1 MNKQVLYHSGWAIVA
16 ITTFVIGSQFS
27 SKDETNSSNSSS
39 QSNSGVSVR
48 SGSSPGG
55 SDASDG
61 SSSSRTRSIKKRG
74 SSDSENTGPLS
85 EADIIELGQEFR
97 LAKGPIAKRLIFG
110 EILKSLTPENAEM
123 MRKNIEHLSA
133 DSPEFREFH
142 YAWGTMAGKV
152 AIDHGAETPKRDM
165 AASLAGWAS
174 ADPVAAMRYFD
185 SLDEKA
191 KNGGNYMKWGAVY
204 GLADADPNLASEFA
218 AERFANGDKEA
229 AKMINIVADK
239 VLETGDHE
247 IATNW
252 AQNIPEGHLQNSAYQ
267 KIGYEYARDDP
278 KGAAEWASNLPGG
291 EGKNRALSSTFHA
304 WAGRSPEDAAEA
316 ISNLPND
323 QRDSAR
329 YGYATRVVHD
339 NPAMGV
345 EWAAAISD
353 PKDRNNALVSTGR
366 VFWRRDKAGATQW
379 LHNSGLSAED
389 QARITG
395 KKK

>member
-1 MNKQVLYHSGWAIVA
+1 MNKQVLYHCGWALVA
-16 ITTFVIGSQFS
+16 ITSFVIGSQFS
-27 SKDETNSSNSSS
+27 SKSESDPNNDTSNST
-39 QSNSGVSVR
+39 SGVSLR
-48 SGSSPGG
+48 SGSSAGG
-55 SDASDG
+55 SDSADG
-61 SSSSRTRSIKKRG
+61 TSSSRKRTVRTRG
-74 SSDSENTGPLS
+74 GSDSENAGPLS
-85 EADIIELGQEFR
+85 EADIKELGQEFR

-110 EILKSLTPENAEM
+110 EILKALTPENAEL
-123 MRKNIEHLSA
+123 MRKNIEHLPA

-142 YAWGTMAGKV
+142 YAWGSIAGKI

-165 AASLAGWAS
+165 AASLSGWAA
-174 ADPVAAMRYFD
+174 ADPAAAMAYFN
-185 SLDEKA
+185 SLSEKA

-229 AKMINIVADK
+229 RKMISIVADK
-239 VLETGDHE
+239 VIDTGDRE
-247 IATNW
+247 VATAW
-252 AQNIPEGHLQNSAYQ
+252 AQNIPEGDLQNSAFQ

-278 KGAAEWASNLPGG
+278 EGAAEWATNLPNG
-291 EGKNRALSSTFHA
+291 EGKEKAIGSTFYA
-304 WAGRSPEDAAEA
+304 WAGRSPEKAAEA

-353 PKDRNNALVSTGR
+353 PQDRNNALVNTGR
-366 VFWRRDKAGATQW
+366 VYMRKDKAGATEW
-379 LHNSGLSAED
+379 LQNSGLSPED
-389 QARITG
+389 QARIRG
-395 KKK
+395 KK

>member
-1 MNKQVLYHSGWAIVA
+1 MNKQVLYHCGWALVA
-16 ITTFVIGSQFS
+16 ITSFVIGSQFS
-27 SKDETNSSNSSS
+27 SKSESDPNNDTSNST
-39 QSNSGVSVR
+39 SGVSLR
-48 SGSSPGG
+48 SGSSAGG
-55 SDASDG
+55 SDSADG
-61 SSSSRTRSIKKRG
+61 TSSSRKRTVRTRG
-74 SSDSENTGPLS
+74 GSDSENAGPLS
-85 EADIIELGQEFR
+85 EADIKELGQEFR

-110 EILKSLTPENAEM
+110 EILKALTPENAEL
-123 MRKNIEHLSA
+123 MRKNIEHLPA

-142 YAWGTMAGKV
+142 YAWGSIAGKI

-165 AASLAGWAS
+165 AASLSGWAA
-174 ADPVAAMRYFD
+174 ADPAAAMAYFN
-185 SLDEKA
+185 SLSEKA

-229 AKMINIVADK
+229 RKMISIVADK
-239 VLETGDHE
+239 VIDIGDRE
-247 IATNW
+247 VATEW
-252 AQNIPEGHLQNSAYQ
+252 AQNIPEGDLQNSAFQ

-278 KGAAEWASNLPGG
+278 EGAAEWATNLPNG
-291 EGKNRALSSTFHA
+291 EGKEKAIGSTFYA
-304 WAGRSPEDAAEA
+304 WAGRSPEKAAEA

-353 PKDRNNALVSTGR
+353 PKDRNNALVNTGR
-366 VFWRRDKAGATQW
+366 VYMRKDKAGATEW
-379 LHNSGLSAED
+379 LQNSGLSPED
-389 QARITG
+389 QARIRG
-395 KKK
+395 KK

>member
-1 MNKQVLYHSGWAIVA
+1 MNKQVLYHCGWALVA
-16 ITTFVIGSQFS
+16 ITSFVIGSQFS
-27 SKDETNSSNSSS
+27 SNNESDPSNDTSNST
-39 QSNSGVSVR
+39 SGVSLR
-48 SGSSPGG
+48 SGSSAGG
-55 SDASDG
+55 SDSADG
-61 SSSSRTRSIKKRG
+61 TSSSRKRTVRTRG
-74 SSDSENTGPLS
+74 GSDSENAGPLS
-85 EADIIELGQEFR
+85 EADIKELGQEFR

-110 EILKSLTPENAEM
+110 EILKALTPENAEL
-123 MRKNIEHLSA
+123 MRKNIEHLPA

-142 YAWGTMAGKV
+142 YAWGSIAGKI

-165 AASLAGWAS
+165 AASLSGWAA
-174 ADPVAAMRYFD
+174 ADPAAAMAYFN
-185 SLDEKA
+185 SLSEKA

-229 AKMINIVADK
+229 RKMISIVADK
-239 VLETGDHE
+239 VIDIGDRE
-247 IATNW
+247 VATEW
-252 AQNIPEGHLQNSAYQ
+252 AQNIPEGDLQNSAFQ

-278 KGAAEWASNLPGG
+278 EGAAEWATNLPNG
-291 EGKNRALSSTFHA
+291 EGKEKAIGSTFYA
-304 WAGRSPEDAAEA
+304 WAGRSPEKAAEA

-353 PKDRNNALVSTGR
+353 PQDRNNALVNTGR
-366 VFWRRDKAGATQW
+366 VYMRKDKAGATEW
-379 LHNSGLSAED
+379 LQNSGLSPED
-389 QARITG
+389 QARIRG
-395 KKK
+395 KK

>member
-1 MNKQVLYHSGWAIVA
+1 MNKQVLYHCGWALVA
-16 ITTFVIGSQFS
+16 ITSFVIGSQFS
-27 SKDETNSSNSSS
+27 SNNESDPSNDTSNST
-39 QSNSGVSVR
+39 SGVSLR
-48 SGSSPGG
+48 SGSSAGG
-55 SDASDG
+55 SDSGDG
-61 SSSSRTRSIKKRG
+61 NSSSRKRTVRTRG
-74 SSDSENTGPLS
+74 GSDSENAGPLS
-85 EADIIELGQEFR
+85 EADIKELGQEFR

-110 EILKSLTPENAEM
+110 EILKALTPENAEL
-123 MRKNIEHLSA
+123 MRKNIEHLPA

-142 YAWGTMAGKV
+142 YAWGSIAGKI

-165 AASLAGWAS
+165 AASLSGWAA
-174 ADPVAAMRYFD
+174 ADPAAAMAYFN
-185 SLDEKA
+185 SLSEKA

-229 AKMINIVADK
+229 RKMISIVADK
-239 VLETGDHE
+239 VIDIGDRE
-247 IATNW
+247 VATEW
-252 AQNIPEGHLQNSAYQ
+252 AQNIPEGDLQNSAFQ

-278 KGAAEWASNLPGG
+278 EGAAEWATNLPNG
-291 EGKNRALSSTFHA
+291 EGKEKAIGSTFYA
-304 WAGRSPEDAAEA
+304 WAGRSPEKAAEA

-353 PKDRNNALVSTGR
+353 PQDRNNALVNTGR
-366 VFWRRDKAGATQW
+366 VYMRKDKAGATEW
-379 LHNSGLSAED
+379 LQNSGLSPED
-389 QARITG
+389 QARIRG
-395 KKK
+395 KK

>member
-1 MNKQVLYHSGWAIVA
+1 MNKQVLYHCGWALVA
-16 ITTFVIGSQFS
+16 ITSFVIGSQFS
-27 SKDETNSSNSSS
+27 SNNESDPSNDTSNST
-39 QSNSGVSVR
+39 SGVSLR
-48 SGSSPGG
+48 SGSSAGG
-55 SDASDG
+55 SDSGDG
-61 SSSSRTRSIKKRG
+61 NSLSRKRTVRTRG
-74 SSDSENTGPLS
+74 GSDSENAGPLS
-85 EADIIELGQEFR
+85 EADIKELGQEFR

-110 EILKSLTPENAEM
+110 EILKALTPENAEL
-123 MRKNIEHLSA
+123 MRKNIEHLPA

-142 YAWGTMAGKV
+142 YAWGSIAGKI

-165 AASLAGWAS
+165 AAPLSGWAA
-174 ADPVAAMRYFD
+174 ADPAAAMAYFN
-185 SLDEKA
+185 SLSEKA

-229 AKMINIVADK
+229 RKMISIVADK
-239 VLETGDHE
+239 VIDIGDRE
-247 IATNW
+247 VATEW
-252 AQNIPEGHLQNSAYQ
+252 AQNIPEGDLQNSAFQ

-278 KGAAEWASNLPGG
+278 EGAAEWATNLPNG
-291 EGKNRALSSTFHA
+291 EGKEKAIGSTFYA
-304 WAGRSPEDAAEA
+304 WAGRSPEKAAEA

-353 PKDRNNALVSTGR
+353 PQDRNNALVNTGR
-366 VFWRRDKAGATQW
+366 VYMRKDKAGATEW
-379 LHNSGLSAED
+379 LQNSGLSPED
-389 QARITG
+389 QARIRG
-395 KKK
+395 KK

>member
-1 MNKQVLYHSGWAIVA
+1 MNKQVLYHCGWALVA
-16 ITTFVIGSQFS
+16 ITSFVIGSQFS
-27 SKDETNSSNSSS
+27 SKSESDPNNDTSNST
-39 QSNSGVSVR
+39 SGVSLR
-48 SGSSPGG
+48 SGSSAGG
-55 SDASDG
+55 SDSADG
-61 SSSSRTRSIKKRG
+61 TSSSRKRTVRTRG
-74 SSDSENTGPLS
+74 GSDSENAGPLS
-85 EADIIELGQEFR
+85 EADIKELGQEFR

-110 EILKSLTPENAEM
+110 EILKALTPENAEL
-123 MRKNIEHLSA
+123 MRKNIEHLPA

-142 YAWGTMAGKV
+142 YAWGSIAGKI

-165 AASLAGWAS
+165 AASLSGWAA
-174 ADPVAAMRYFD
+174 ADPAAAMAYFN
-185 SLDEKA
+185 SLSEKA

-229 AKMINIVADK
+229 RKMISIVADK
-239 VLETGDHE
+239 VIDIGDRE
-247 IATNW
+247 VATEW
-252 AQNIPEGHLQNSAYQ
+252 AQNIPEGDLQNSAFQ

-278 KGAAEWASNLPGG
+278 EGAAEWATNLPNG
-291 EGKNRALSSTFHA
+291 EGKEKAIGSTFYA
-304 WAGRSPEDAAEA
+304 WAGRSPEKAAEA

-353 PKDRNNALVSTGR
+353 PQDRNNALVNTGR
-366 VFWRRDKAGATQW
+366 VYMRKDKAGATEW
-379 LHNSGLSAED
+379 LQNSGLSPED
-389 QARITG
+389 QARIRG
-395 KKK
+395 KK